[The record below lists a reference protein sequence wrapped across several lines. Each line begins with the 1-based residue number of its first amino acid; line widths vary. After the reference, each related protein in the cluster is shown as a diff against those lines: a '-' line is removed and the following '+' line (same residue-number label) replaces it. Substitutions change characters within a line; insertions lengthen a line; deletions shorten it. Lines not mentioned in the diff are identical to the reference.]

1 MSILFI
7 NGSPNK
13 NGNTAAL
20 AAELLKD
27 HEYETLNLTDYTIG
41 AYGQNLPGDGLDA
54 VIGAMK
60 QADIVVIGSPLY
72 WHNICGS
79 VRNVL
84 DRFYGKVE
92 DGEPVRPQAVFR
104 VSGRCPGTVDAGG
117 GRVHHEAFCRSLRY
131 DLRRHGDQQGR
142 CRQAEQEPVR

>member
-20 AAELLKD
+20 AAELLKG
-27 HEYETLNLTDYTIG
+27 HEYQTLNLTDYTIG
-41 AYGQNLPGDGLDA
+41 AYGQNLPGDGLDT

-60 QADIVVIGSPLY
+60 QADTIVIGSPLY

-79 VRNVL
+79 VRNML
-84 DRFYGKVE
+84 DRFYGKVKN
-92 DGEPVRPQAVFR
+92 GEL
-104 VSGRCPGTVDAGG
+104 SGRKLYFVFQGAAPEKWMLEAGEYTMKRFAALYG
-117 GRVHHEAFCRSLRY
+117 LSYEGMATNKNEAAKLAKT
-131 DLRRHGDQQGR
+131 L
-142 CRQAEQEPVR
+142 

>member
-41 AYGQNLPGDGLDA
+41 AFG
-54 VIGAMK
+54 
-60 QADIVVIGSPLY
+60 
-72 WHNICGS
+72 
-79 VRNVL
+79 
-84 DRFYGKVE
+84 
-92 DGEPVRPQAVFR
+92 
-104 VSGRCPGTVDAGG
+104 
-117 GRVHHEAFCRSLRY
+117 
-131 DLRRHGDQQGR
+131 
-142 CRQAEQEPVR
+142 

>member
-20 AAELLKD
+20 AAKLLKD
-27 HEYETLNLTDYTIG
+27 HEYATLNLTDYTIG

-92 DGEPVRPQAVFR
+92 DGEL
-104 VSGRCPGTVDAGG
+104 SGRKLYFVFQGAAPEQWMLEAGEYTMKRFAALYGMTYGGMAASKADA
-117 GRVHHEAFCRSLRY
+117 AKLNKSL
-131 DLRRHGDQQGR
+131 
-142 CRQAEQEPVR
+142 

>member
-20 AAELLKD
+20 AAELLKG

-60 QADIVVIGSPLY
+60 QAGIVY
-72 WHNICGS
+72 
-79 VRNVL
+79 
-84 DRFYGKVE
+84 
-92 DGEPVRPQAVFR
+92 A
-104 VSGRCPGTVDAGG
+104 
-117 GRVHHEAFCRSLRY
+117 
-131 DLRRHGDQQGR
+131 
-142 CRQAEQEPVR
+142 AEQMVDLVANGVRGVHVYTMNKPDVAGAIVRELGSIIHE

>member
-41 AYGQNLPGDGLDA
+41 AYGQNLPSDGLDT

-60 QADIVVIGSPLY
+60 QADTIVIGSPLY

-92 DGEPVRPQAVFR
+92 SGEL
-104 VSGRCPGTVDAGG
+104 SGRKLYFVFQGAAPEQWMLEAGECFAALYGMTYG
-117 GRVHHEAFCRSLRY
+117 GMATNKNEATKL
-131 DLRRHGDQQGR
+131 GKNI
-142 CRQAEQEPVR
+142 

>member
-1 MSILFI
+1 MSIVFI

-20 AAELLKD
+20 AAALLNGKN
-27 HEYETLNLTDYTIG
+27 YTTLNLTDYVIG
-41 AYGQNLPGDGLDA
+41 AYGQNLPNDGLDT
-54 VIGAMK
+54 VIHAIE
-60 QADIVVIGSPLY
+60 QADTIVIGSPVY

-92 DGEPVRPQAVFR
+92 NGSL
-104 VSGRCPGTVDAGG
+104 SGRKLYFVFQGAAPEKWMLEAGEYTMKRFAALYG
-117 GRVHHEAFCRSLRY
+117 MTYSGMATNKTEAEKLSK
-131 DLRRHGDQQGR
+131 
-142 CRQAEQEPVR
+142 EV

>member
-20 AAELLKD
+20 AAVLLKD
-27 HEYETLNLTDYTIG
+27 HEYETLDLTDYTIG
-41 AYGQNLPGDGLDA
+41 AYGQSLPGDGLDA

-84 DRFYGKVE
+84 DRFYGKVKSDE
-92 DGEPVRPQAVFR
+92 L
-104 VSGRCPGTVDAGG
+104 SGRKLYFVFQGAAPEQWMLEAGEYTMKRFAALYGMTYG
-117 GRVHHEAFCRSLRY
+117 GMATNKNEATKL
-131 DLRRHGDQQGR
+131 GKNI
-142 CRQAEQEPVR
+142 